1 MISRINGFYANNRNK
16 NNSQVNFKSGRIDVI
31 KYALNKKKCVDRHM
45 IANFLDIPSRSE
57 LLSGINAPLKRYR
70 AGFLFRLADKFMSQ
84 KAKLSN
90 EQQMIEKSNI
100 FSLYSEVKYPTNA
113 HKKLIYNNNYSIGE
127 IRDIIVAS
135 KNKKYLLELA
145 EKIITLYKGVERKE
159 PSIETVK
166 SFMNMKYA
174 KKVNK
179 NFDLYKP
186 FIELNRNLESAA
198 YKLDIE
204 IMTKSSSIAQAKDVL
219 SVIKL
224 KETSPFFNTLTE
236 KKAIENYSP
245 ARINLM
251 DSMHRAYFGNTDYAR
266 QRMLINPNLL
276 DSIYVSTNESN
287 YKIRRAI
294 ISDAKSSEGRISP
307 ESLLEL
313 FDKVDADSQAHK
325 SVKYLMME
333 SNRIFNPKNYNTLLD
348 EVNSQKLYEHREEA
362 LYYFDKFGMDENTI
376 KTFKSILESPEKTEQ
391 LASDTKKHMQ
401 RVYAK
406 KKEYDT
412 SSVPFKEEFN
422 MFIQY
427 LTHKS

>member
-57 LLSGINAPLKRYR
+57 LLSGINAPLKRHR

-179 NFDLYKP
+179 NF
-186 FIELNRNLESAA
+186 
-198 YKLDIE
+198 
-204 IMTKSSSIAQAKDVL
+204 
-219 SVIKL
+219 
-224 KETSPFFNTLTE
+224 
-236 KKAIENYSP
+236 
-245 ARINLM
+245 
-251 DSMHRAYFGNTDYAR
+251 
-266 QRMLINPNLL
+266 
-276 DSIYVSTNESN
+276 
-287 YKIRRAI
+287 
-294 ISDAKSSEGRISP
+294 
-307 ESLLEL
+307 
-313 FDKVDADSQAHK
+313 
-325 SVKYLMME
+325 
-333 SNRIFNPKNYNTLLD
+333 
-348 EVNSQKLYEHREEA
+348 
-362 LYYFDKFGMDENTI
+362 
-376 KTFKSILESPEKTEQ
+376 
-391 LASDTKKHMQ
+391 
-401 RVYAK
+401 
-406 KKEYDT
+406 
-412 SSVPFKEEFN
+412 
-422 MFIQY
+422 
-427 LTHKS
+427 